1 MAFFSNLSWEGC
13 LWWPGRNSQK
23 VGSKSKLAKTLWR
36 PDHNAFSTLWVGI
49 EKHSFSHICVL
60 YNRGVW
66 KREIISRSRTITGTR
81 SLHAFIPKTTDTMT
95 TKRFSLSTTS
105 KNVKVMKE
113 RGELEMEEVSGYV
126 ICIHNNQ
133 WWLGCVLEKDL
144 ENVQVKL
151 SLLHP
156 SGPSRSFWYPRTPE
170 IVTVPLFR
178 VVLLVEP
185 RTTTGRTYTIPQNV
199 SKAASAILQDTTS
212 TWSEFLYN
220 IFHYFAYVCCT
231 KCLVYP
237 EPILIPKPN

>member
-1 MAFFSNLSWEGC
+1 LAAKASLQRPYEDQIMTPFQLYEWALKNIPSVTFAYCTTEEYEREKSFLEDHF
-13 LWWPGRNSQK
+13 QK
-23 VGSKSKLAKTLWR
+23 
-36 PDHNAFSTLWVGI
+36 
-49 EKHSFSHICVL
+49 
-60 YNRGVW
+60 
-66 KREIISRSRTITGTR
+66 SRTIAGTR
-81 SLHAFIPKTTDTMT
+81 ILHAFIPKTTDTMT

-105 KNVKVMKE
+105 KDVKVMKE

-156 SGPSRSFWYPRTPE
+156 SGPSRSFRYPRTPE

-185 RTTTGRTYTIPQNV
+185 RTTAGRTYTIPQNV
-199 SKAASAILQDTTS
+199 SKAASAILKDTTS
-212 TWSEFLYN
+212 T
-220 IFHYFAYVCCT
+220 
-231 KCLVYP
+231 
-237 EPILIPKPN
+237 

>member
-1 MAFFSNLSWEGC
+1 MAL
-13 LWWPGRNSQK
+13 K
-23 VGSKSKLAKTLWR
+23 
-36 PDHNAFSTLWVGI
+36 
-49 EKHSFSHICVL
+49 
-60 YNRGVW
+60 
-66 KREIISRSRTITGTR
+66 
-81 SLHAFIPKTTDTMT
+81 
-95 TKRFSLSTTS
+95 
-105 KNVKVMKE
+105 
-113 RGELEMEEVSGYV
+113 GYV

-156 SGPSRSFWYPRTPE
+156 SGPSRSCWYPRTPE

-199 SKAASAILQDTTS
+199 SKATSAILKDTTS

-220 IFHYFAYVCCT
+220 IFHYFAYVSGI
-231 KCLVYP
+231 KCLIYP
-237 EPILIPKPN
+237 EPILIPKPNLCGAKRNNSTMFWPSMKKFEMSRTGGKRILINKLIKAPSQLWSTHPLSTPKYSWEHEL